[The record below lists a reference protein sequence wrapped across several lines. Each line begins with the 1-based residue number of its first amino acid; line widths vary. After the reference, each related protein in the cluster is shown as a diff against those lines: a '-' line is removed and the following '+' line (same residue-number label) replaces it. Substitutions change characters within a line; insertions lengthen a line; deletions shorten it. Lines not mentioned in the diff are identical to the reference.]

1 MKSAAPARPAWYI
14 VKALWMVFGLVYDS
28 TLFRD
33 TFARRILCSLSEH
46 SQQIAQETFVFKG
59 DNYLNKMR
67 AKEDSDQN
75 TRSTIQM
82 RNNQQE
88 RHAGCGWGEGEISS
102 RWFAAS
108 CPPPRRT
115 PSSNPTTPCPPRPP
129 RPSLPPSLPP
139 TSSPPAQT
147 PNGKQPKWMSHRM
160 QTRGRRRVVTVGC
173 LVRNT
178 NPWTWEP
185 RRESR

>member
-33 TFARRILCSLSEH
+33 TCSLSEH
-46 SQQIAQETFVFKG
+46 SQQIAQETFVFKRRQSP
-59 DNYLNKMR
+59 KKRR
-67 AKEDSDQN
+67 AKEDSNQKPN
-75 TRSTIQM
+75 IQM

-88 RHAGCGWGEGEISS
+88 RHAGCGWGEGEISN
-102 RWFAAS
+102 RWFAAY

-115 PSSNPTTPCPPRPP
+115 PSSNPTTPCPPRA
-129 RPSLPPSLPP
+129 SLPPSLPSPP

-160 QTRGRRRVVTVGC
+160 QTRGRLWPLVGWYATPTPG
-173 LVRNT
+173 RGNQ
-178 NPWTWEP
+178 NQDN
-185 RRESR
+185 